1 VPNVYECYRVI
12 PKIMKFSITKVLLR
26 SPLQVNQN
34 HLQSFTWDPAREV
47 KWSDFWGAHS
57 VQLLAFSPTWLQR
70 ITFGFRRR
78 WQLIWWHVFWRY
90 KEQCFQH
97 NVCVLDFLSPLLG
110 IVFGVLILTISLDM
124 LFYVLPNGLHA

>member
-34 HLQSFTWDPAREV
+34 HLHMRSCTGNEV
-47 KWSDFWGAHS
+47 IRFLGSALS
-57 VQLLAFSPTWLQR
+57 AATCIFSNVVAEDH
-70 ITFGFRRR
+70 FRRR